1 MVTERP
7 QTIQIFLPH
16 GNPTGIKI
24 ADLTNRMIVATLIPR
39 KNFPR
44 QVQMVGLNGKIK
56 LVKKLICFIVL
67 KFRNYFRNNN
77 IFVGERLSPK
87 GIYSL

>member
-39 KNFPR
+39 KKLSEAGANGWTEWKNK
-44 QVQMVGLNGKIK
+44 VGKKID
-56 LVKKLICFIVL
+56 LLYRIEIPEL
-67 KFRNYFRNNN
+67 
-77 IFVGERLSPK
+77 LPK
-87 GIYSL
+87 